1 MPLKNVSNILARI
14 LSTFLFALFLWA
26 ASRCNAYKN
35 TEKERDSTR
44 EELTKAAYECCNLH
58 NQLRDT
64 ENELYYANERLQ
76 DVDNGMDDERK
87 KFRNKIQDL
96 NGQHLVDQ
104 EEIRSLKQ
112 HVSNIECDHDEYG
125 RRLGYAS
132 REKRKVAL
140 ENQGLVHANQK
151 LKQEKQQ
158 LEVSLTEKDE
168 MISDLQAHRIDKI
181 PEPIATVS
189 SPPIYTQSNDE
200 IRMHHQ
206 MHRPIKTNFTL
217 GGTVLEQPA
226 SDGGLA
232 KRNERIQDLEQQNRT
247 LKSDVEVL
255 RADLEDLR
263 EEHGECN
270 GHLQTQLAKKDEEMR
285 AFQTEKKR
293 ADKESAETVASLHA
307 ELEKKEQEVEK
318 AKRELVA
325 TQEAS
330 ADKGQRLNTLSSEL
344 EVSRHNH
351 AQCDE
356 NSASQSSKIGE
367 LTTAKE
373 QLEDTI
379 RVKNDEIATV
389 HRQVSD
395 MGKLRD
401 EIGLLQGSNGN
412 LSQRLVAADNER
424 SSLIRE
430 GQGLVEQIRTL
441 TDLQT
446 RSQTETLSVQA
457 RIKTLSRTG
466 EHQLQNIKSLETR
479 CQNLRAALDAAVEDV
494 EMPDEKSR
502 DEIRREI
509 AQELRS
515 RVPDDLRRQLRGE
528 VERQLRQEFQN
539 HYSNQLAGNSK
550 RIQEQERR
558 IVEQNARLEKIDANS
573 TVNHTACEKKE
584 ANLESTITKLRQ
596 DAKIFQGNFAR
607 LTSDVKNV
615 REQLSRTETAN
626 ADLKRDLETSKAD
639 QRRAQNVNPL
649 QSKLV
654 ACQRDV
660 EKMKVDRDKAR
671 DNAGVYSKKLSELKK
686 EHDALQN
693 EHRALKE
700 KSPLDGG
707 STSGLRPARL
717 PTRQP
722 ANTPVLG
729 GGAGKKREHDEY
741 SDGKADDKGVDEGKK
756 IKTYH
761 LQALRDR
768 F

>member
-1 MPLKNVSNILARI
+1 MK
-14 LSTFLFALFLWA
+14 
-26 ASRCNAYKN
+26 
-35 TEKERDSTR
+35 KERDSTR
-44 EELTKAAYECCNLH
+44 EELTKGAYESCDLH
-58 NQLRDT
+58 NKLRDT

-87 KFRNKIQDL
+87 EFRNKIQDL

-112 HVSNIECDHDEYG
+112 HLSNTECDRDEYG

-132 REKRKVAL
+132 RENRKVVL
-140 ENQGLVHANQK
+140 ENQGLVRANQK

-168 MISDLQAHRIDKI
+168 MIRDLQAHRIDKI

-189 SPPIYTQSNDE
+189 SPPIYTQPNGE

-206 MHRPIKTNFTL
+206 MHRPIKTKFALRKTI
-217 GGTVLEQPA
+217 LEQPV
-226 SDGGLA
+226 SDGELA
-232 KRNERIQDLEQQNRT
+232 KRKERVQDLEQQNRT
-247 LKSDVEVL
+247 LTSDAEVL
-255 RADLEDLR
+255 RADLEHLR

-285 AFQTEKKR
+285 AFQTEKKK
-293 ADKESAETVASLHA
+293 ADKDSAETVTSLRA

-318 AKRELVA
+318 AKRALVA
-325 TQEAS
+325 TQEDS
-330 ADKGQRLNTLSSEL
+330 VDKAQRLDTLSSEL

-356 NSASQSSKIGE
+356 NSASQSSRIGE
-367 LTTAKE
+367 LMTAKGE
-373 QLEDTI
+373 LEHAI
-379 RVKNDEIATV
+379 RVKNDEIATLNG
-389 HRQVSD
+389 QVSD

-401 EIGLLQGSNGN
+401 EIGLLKGSNDN
-412 LSQRLVAADNER
+412 LSQRLVAAGNEH

-441 TDLQT
+441 TDLRT
-446 RSQTETLSVQA
+446 SSQRETLLVQA
-457 RIKTLSRTG
+457 RIETLSQTG
-466 EHQLQNIKSLETR
+466 EHQLQNIKSLEKT

-509 AQELRS
+509 TQELRS

-550 RIQEQERR
+550 RIRELERC
-558 IVEQNARLEKIDANS
+558 IVEQNAKLEKVDDGS

-584 ANLESTITKLRQ
+584 DNLESTITKLRQ

-607 LTSDVKNV
+607 LTSDVKNA

-626 ADLKRDLETSKAD
+626 ADLKRELETSKAD

-671 DNAGVYSKKLSELKK
+671 DNASIYSKKLSELKK
-686 EHDALQN
+686 EHEALQ
-693 EHRALKE
+693 
-700 KSPLDGG
+700 KSSLDCD
-707 STSGLRPARL
+707 SRSGLRPARS
-717 PTRQP
+717 PARSPARQP
-722 ANTPVLG
+722 ANQPANQPVLG
-729 GGAGKKREHDEY
+729 GGAGKKREHDEF

-756 IKTYH
+756 VKMYH

-768 F
+768 SAPAQDDR